1 MAAPCLES
9 IMTTSNTTELL
20 DQYLAET
27 PNRSDCDDS
36 PDLSKWK
43 KLKKRQI
50 IDLIEASL
58 RRYAWLREHD
68 AEIPDAHQPRLKL
81 VDLLRTLY
89 TVKKLPCTEADLRM
103 MLDLT
108 TPLLDYIAPDGPVD
122 HVMEY
127 IHENDLTPELCQS
140 LHNFQANLREVGSVS
155 SMQSL
160 RQRLHTLLF
169 MDEWEPLEPSKCW
182 SESIRRDFR
191 GMEGARKT
199 HWRRLLKHIRGN
211 APKRMPPAWAR
222 EASEHLASVGIDD
235 FNKQLALWFAP
246 FRSGEPLPLSIPGS
260 HVLKGLVWYVAVSED
275 ETARQTALWLLD
287 VKWKQKRNMEKAMT
301 ALEVLGVSK
310 EELLERNL
318 IAKPSPGPSL
328 PSFGNI
334 LESLGWARDMMQ
346 MFNNPDS
353 TPPSPEK
360 MMEDLQNMAASNP
373 MMKQVADSMKA
384 SMSTD
389 VVVDHDEDLMIVQ
402 GQQHFYR
409 VFLSDGR
416 IERVTDNVELEL
428 DWENIPDDL
437 RMTLG
442 GKSDLPNQSHL
453 LAGFLQH
460 DSVYGRYFRVKG

>member
-1 MAAPCLES
+1 ME
-9 IMTTSNTTELL
+9 TSNTSELL

-27 PNRSDCDDS
+27 PNRSDWDES

-58 RRYAWLREHD
+58 KRYAWLREHD
-68 AEIPDAHQPRLKL
+68 AEIPNAHQPRLKL
-81 VDLLRTLY
+81 VNLLRTLY

-127 IHENDLTPELCQS
+127 MQENDLTPELCQS
-140 LHNFQANLREVGSVS
+140 LHSFQANLREVGSVS

-169 MDEWEPLEPSKCW
+169 MDEWEPLKPSKCW

-191 GMEGARKT
+191 AMEGERKT

-211 APKRMPPAWAR
+211 APKRMPPAWAQ
-222 EASEHLASVGIDD
+222 EASERLAVVGIDD
-235 FNKQLALWFAP
+235 FNQQLAMWFAP

-260 HVLKGLVWYVAVSED
+260 HVLKGLVWYVAVSGD
-275 ETARQTALWLLD
+275 ETAKQTAMWLLD

-301 ALEVLGVSK
+301 ALEVLGIS
-310 EELLERNL
+310 EQELLERKL
-318 IAKPSPGPSL
+318 IAKPAPGPSL

-346 MFNNPDS
+346 MLNDPDS

-360 MMEDLQNMAASNP
+360 VMEDLQNMAASNP
-373 MMKQVADSMKA
+373 MMKQVADSMNFWT
-384 SMSTD
+384 STD
-389 VVVDHDEDLMIVQ
+389 VVVDHDEDLMVVQ
-402 GQQHFYR
+402 GEQHFYR
-409 VFLSDGR
+409 VFLTNGR

-428 DWENIPDDL
+428 DWEKIPDDL
-437 RMTLG
+437 REMFRSEPDVPHQCNLV
-442 GKSDLPNQSHL
+442 
-453 LAGFLQH
+453 AGFLRH
-460 DSVYGRYFRVKG
+460 DSEYGSFFRVKKG